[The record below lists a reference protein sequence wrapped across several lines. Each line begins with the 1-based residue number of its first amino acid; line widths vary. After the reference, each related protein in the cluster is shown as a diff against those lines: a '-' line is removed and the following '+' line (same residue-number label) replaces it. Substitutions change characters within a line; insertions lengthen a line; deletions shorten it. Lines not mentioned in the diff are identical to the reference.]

1 MIGQSSLLRIIDEQI
16 FMEEFPRFSIVV
28 GPEGSGKK
36 TLTTA
41 MAYALECHRVFIEP
55 KVDAIREMIRNAYT
69 VTEPTMYVILD
80 GNISESAKNAMLK
93 ICEETPKNAYICMLV
108 SNTAN
113 ILDTIRSRAGMY
125 YMQPYTPD
133 ELLEYAN
140 VVDEKQK
147 EIIMDLCETPGD
159 VDKLLFTGINEFYT
173 FVEKVVDNIAE
184 VSSANALKIAEQIDT
199 KNNDAEKYDIAL
211 FLRAF
216 KSVCGN
222 RMRKAVAEND
232 LESQLYY
239 SAGIKVVTNT
249 LAQLNI
255 TGINKCALLDIFILD
270 CRRVW
275 S

>member
-1 MIGQSSLLRIIDEQI
+1 MIGQKNLLKIIDEQI
-16 FMEEFPRFSIVV
+16 DMEEFPRFSIIV
-28 GPEGSGKK
+28 GAEGSGKK
-36 TLTTA
+36 TLTLSL
-41 MAYALECHRVFIEP
+41 AYALECQRVFIEP
-55 KVDAIREMIRNAYT
+55 KVDAIREMIRNAYKVQT
-69 VTEPTMYVILD
+69 PTLYVILD
-80 GNISESAKNAMLK
+80 GNMSESAKNAMLK

-113 ILDTIRSRAGMY
+113 ILDTIRSRAGIY

-159 VDKLLFTGINEFYT
+159 VDKLLFTGINEFYS
-173 FVEKVVDNIAE
+173 FVEKVLDNIAE
-184 VSSANALKIAEQIDT
+184 VSSANALKIAEQIDI

-255 TGINKCALLDIFILD
+255 TGINKGALLDIFILD
-270 CRRVW
+270 IRREW
-275 S
+275 A